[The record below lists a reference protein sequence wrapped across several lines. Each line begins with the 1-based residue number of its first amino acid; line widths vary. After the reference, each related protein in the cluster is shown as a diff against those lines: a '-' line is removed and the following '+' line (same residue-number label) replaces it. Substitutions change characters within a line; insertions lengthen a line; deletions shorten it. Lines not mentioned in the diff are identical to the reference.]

1 NSFLTYSK
9 SSVVT
14 AETILFSPM
23 RGSMFFMMDSYLNL
37 IAYGYRNASPKL
49 ATSIEAA
56 SRTFV
61 GKKPLKREMLVF
73 PHPGNEV

>member
-1 NSFLTYSK
+1 MENELLSWRRASTKEEWHALAVK
-9 SSVVT
+9 SGTS
-14 AETILFSPM
+14 I
-23 RGSMFFMMDSYLNL
+23 GYLNL

-61 GKKPLKREMLVF
+61 GKTLKREMLVF

>member
-1 NSFLTYSK
+1 MENELLSWRRASTKEEWQALAVK
-9 SSVVT
+9 SGTST
-14 AETILFSPM
+14 
-23 RGSMFFMMDSYLNL
+23 GYLNL

-61 GKKPLKREMLVF
+61 GKKTLKREMLVF
-73 PHPGNEV
+73 PHPGNGV